1 VQPGFVERDGVRL
14 HYVVSGRNHAPALL
28 LLHPLGASLE
38 VWSRQMPEFER
49 FFRVVRYDARGHG
62 KSVLPEGAPEP
73 RSIDDLAD
81 DALAVLDALRIER
94 AHWCGQSLGGMVA
107 MSAARRVPRRVTR
120 LVLANTSPFLPPA
133 SMWDERIETVRQSGM
148 DPIAE
153 AVPPRWFTPGF
164 IERAPEAVERVVA
177 MVRATQPRGYAEACG
192 AIRDMDQREAIAA
205 ITAPTLVITGA
216 QDPATPLEHSE
227 ELVARIPG
235 ADLVVLDASHLANVE
250 QPEDFT
256 AAVVDFLRD

>member
-1 VQPGFVERDGVRL
+1 
-14 HYVVSGRNHAPALL
+14 
-28 LLHPLGASLE
+28 
-38 VWSRQMPEFER
+38 
-49 FFRVVRYDARGHG
+49 
-62 KSVLPEGAPEP
+62 
-73 RSIDDLAD
+73 
-81 DALAVLDALRIER
+81 
-94 AHWCGQSLGGMVA
+94 
-107 MSAARRVPRRVTR
+107 
-120 LVLANTSPFLPPA
+120 
-133 SMWDERIETVRQSGM
+133 
-148 DPIAE
+148 
-153 AVPPRWFTPGF
+153 
-164 IERAPEAVERVVA
+164 